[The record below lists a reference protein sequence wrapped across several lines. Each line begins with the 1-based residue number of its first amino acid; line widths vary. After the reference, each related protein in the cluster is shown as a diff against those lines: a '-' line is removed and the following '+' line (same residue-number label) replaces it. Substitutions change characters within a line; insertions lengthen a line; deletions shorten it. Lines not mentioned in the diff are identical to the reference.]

1 MRFQMKRTFIAVKI
15 SAQKNFKA
23 AFDILKKDLSVEK
36 IKWVE
41 DNNLHITLA
50 FLGDTEENTITKIN
64 LMLEEKLQGTG
75 KIDFRLK
82 GFAVFKSW
90 RDPKVIYT
98 GVENPDKLVEVFNLI
113 KSGLES
119 FGIKL
124 EEREFRPHLTLG
136 RIKFLKDTDKLKN
149 LISKYNEVFFQE
161 VIVTEIILYESI
173 LKPEGPIYKPL
184 KIISL

>member
-1 MRFQMKRTFIAVKI
+1 MKRTFIAVKV

-23 AFDILKKDLSVEK
+23 AFDTLKKDLSAEK

-41 DNNLHITLA
+41 ENNLHITLA
-50 FLGDTEENTITKIN
+50 FLGDIEENTISKIN
-64 LMLEEKLQGTG
+64 LMLDEKLQGTG

-82 GFAVFKSW
+82 GFGVFKSW

-98 GVENPDKLVEVFNLI
+98 GVEKPEKLVETFNLI
-113 KSGLES
+113 KFGLELLS
-119 FGIKL
+119 IKL

-136 RIKFLKDTDKLKN
+136 RIKFLNDKDRLKTF
-149 LISKYNEVFFQE
+149 ISKYDEVIFQDVFINEV
-161 VIVTEIILYESI
+161 ILYESI

-184 KIISL
+184 KIVSL